1 MEVSMRQIAIVGA
14 GGFGR
19 EVLAVLEEQV
29 ARTASLHGTRLLFV
43 DDAKAG
49 QTINGVEVVTAASY
63 AALEGE
69 RRFVVAIANSAARER
84 EALRLAASGARPFT
98 VQAGNALLFGTAT
111 IGEGAVVAPFAF
123 VSANANIGRQFH
135 LNYHSYVAHDCVI
148 GDFVT
153 FAPGVKC
160 NGGVVIEDHAYI
172 GSGAVIKQAQPGR
185 PVVIGR
191 GAVVGMGAVVTKSVP
206 AGVTVVG
213 NPARPL
219 GSA

>member
-1 MEVSMRQIAIVGA
+1 MRQIAIVGA

-19 EVLAVLEEQV
+19 EVLAMLRDQL
-29 ARTASLHGTRLLFV
+29 ARDPARASSAICFV

-49 QTINGVEVVTAASY
+49 QQIHGVEALSVAAF
-63 AALEGE
+63 AALEGS
-69 RRFVVAIANSAARER
+69 RAFVVAIANSEARER
-84 EALRLAASGARPFT
+84 ETLRLEALGAAPFT
-98 VQAGNALLFGTAT
+98 VLAGNALLFDTAT
-111 IGEGAVVAPFAF
+111 MGEGAVVAPFAF
-123 VSANANIGRQFH
+123 VSANVTIGRQFH

-172 GSGAVIKQAQPGR
+172 GSGAVIKQSQPGR
-185 PVVIGR
+185 PMVIGR

-219 GSA
+219 GAA

>member
-1 MEVSMRQIAIVGA
+1 MEASMRQIAIVGA

-29 ARTASLHGTRLLFV
+29 ARTAALQGAAICFV

-49 QTINGVEVVTAASY
+49 QTINGVEVLSAAAY

-69 RRFVVAIANSAARER
+69 RQFVVAISSSEARER
-84 EALRLAASGARPFT
+84 EAARLLAAGATPLT
-98 VQAGNALLFGTAT
+98 VVAGNALCFSSAT
-111 IGEGAVVAPFAF
+111 IGVGAVIAPFAF
-123 VSANANIGRQFH
+123 VSANASIGRYFH

-160 NGGVVIEDHAYI
+160 NGTVTIEDHAYI
-172 GSGAVIKQAQPGR
+172 GSGAVIKQSQPGR
-185 PVVIGR
+185 PLVIGR
-191 GAVVGMGAVVTKSVP
+191 GAIVGMGAVVTKSVAP
-206 AGVTVVG
+206 GVTVVG

-219 GSA
+219 GSG

>member
-1 MEVSMRQIAIVGA
+1 MRHIAIVGA

-29 ARTASLHGTRLLFV
+29 ARTAALQGTGICFV

-49 QTINGVEVVTAASY
+49 QTINGVEVLSVAAF
-63 AALEGE
+63 AALEGA
-69 RRFVVAIANSAARER
+69 RAFVVAIANSEARER
-84 EALRLAASGARPFT
+84 ETLRLEAVGAAPFT
-98 VQAGNALLFGTAT
+98 VLAGNALLFDTAS

-123 VSANANIGRQFH
+123 ISANATIGRQFH
-135 LNYHSYVAHDCVI
+135 LNYHSYVAHDCLI

-172 GSGAVIKQAQPGR
+172 GSGAVIKQATPGR

-191 GAVVGMGAVVTKSVP
+191 GAVVGMGAVVTKSVAP
-206 AGVTVVG
+206 GITVVG

-219 GSA
+219 GSS

>member
-1 MEVSMRQIAIVGA
+1 MRHIAIVGA

-19 EVLAVLEEQV
+19 EVLAMLEEQV
-29 ARTASLHGTRLLFV
+29 ARTHALHGSRLWFV

-49 QTINGVEVVTAASY
+49 QTINGVEVLSGATFAAC
-63 AALEGE
+63 EGE
-69 RRFVVAIANSAARER
+69 RQFVVAIADAAARER
-84 EALRLAASGARPFT
+84 EATRLASGGAAPLT
-98 VQAGNALLFGTAT
+98 VAAGNALAFGTAV
-111 IGEGAVVAPFAF
+111 IGEGAVLAPFAF
-123 VSANANIGRQFH
+123 VSANVRIGRQFH

-160 NGGVVIEDHAYI
+160 NGAVVIEDFAYI
-172 GSGAVIKQAQPGR
+172 GAGAVIKQSLPGR
-185 PVVIGR
+185 PLVIGR

-206 AGVTVVG
+206 PGVTVVG

-219 GSA
+219 ERAT

>member
-1 MEVSMRQIAIVGA
+1 MEASMRQIAIVGA

-29 ARTASLHGTRLLFV
+29 ARTAVLQGTRICFV

-49 QTINGVEVVTAASY
+49 QTINGVEVLSAAAY
-63 AALEGE
+63 AALVAD
-69 RRFVVAIANSAARER
+69 RQFVIAISSSEARER
-84 EALRLAASGARPFT
+84 EAARLLAGGATPFT
-98 VQAGNALLFGTAT
+98 VVAANAILSGHGSL
-111 IGEGAVVAPFAF
+111 GEGAIMSPFTI
-123 VSANANIGRQFH
+123 VSPNASIGRYFH
-135 LNYHSYVAHDCVI
+135 CNYHSYVAHDCVI

-153 FAPGVKC
+153 FAPAVHC

-172 GSGAVIKQAQPGR
+172 GTGAIIKQATPGR

-191 GAVVGMGAVVTKSVP
+191 GAIVGMGAVVTKSVP

-219 GSA
+219 GAA

>member
-1 MEVSMRQIAIVGA
+1 MRQIAIVGA

-29 ARTASLHGTRLLFV
+29 ARTAALHGARICFV
-43 DDAKAG
+43 DDAKEG
-49 QTINGVEVVTAASY
+49 QTINGVEVLSAAAY

-69 RRFVVAIANSAARER
+69 RQFVVAISSSEARER
-84 EALRLAASGARPFT
+84 EGARLLAAGATPLT
-98 VQAGNALLFGTAT
+98 VVAGNALCFSSAT
-111 IGEGAVVAPFAF
+111 IGVGAVIAPFAF
-123 VSANANIGRQFH
+123 VSANASIGRYFH

-160 NGGVVIEDHAYI
+160 NGTVTIEDHAYI
-172 GSGAVIKQAQPGR
+172 GSGAVIKQSQPGR
-185 PVVIGR
+185 PLVIGR
-191 GAVVGMGAVVTKSVP
+191 GAVVGMGAVVTKSVAP
-206 AGVTVVG
+206 GVTVVG

-219 GSA
+219 GSG

>member
-1 MEVSMRQIAIVGA
+1 MLHIAIVGA

-19 EVLAVLEEQV
+19 EVLAVLQEQV
-29 ARTASLHGTRLLFV
+29 ARTAALQGASICFV

-49 QTINGVEVVTAASY
+49 QRSNDVDVLDAAAY
-63 AALEGE
+63 ANLGAD
-69 RRFVVAIANSAARER
+69 RQFVIAISSSEARER
-84 EALRLAASGARPFT
+84 EAVRLLAGGATPFT
-98 VQAGNALLFGTAT
+98 VVAANAIVSGHGSL
-111 IGEGAVVAPFAF
+111 GEGAIMSPFTI
-123 VSANANIGRQFH
+123 VSPNASIGRYFH
-135 LNYHSYVAHDCVI
+135 CNYHSYVAHDCVI

-172 GSGAVIKQAQPGR
+172 GTGAIIKQAQPGR

-191 GAVVGMGAVVTKSVP
+191 GAVVGMGAVVTKSVAP
-206 AGVTVVG
+206 GVTVVG